1 MATLARAIPSDG
13 LVMQFSFYDSK
24 KQEYAKNIQLCGHDN
39 YDFKD
44 GKTDKHDTTDFCQAG
59 KGTKSFI
66 SGAKDNGTLSINLKR
81 FDPRQPALAA
91 YMYALVDS
99 LLKVRVMYCNP
110 DEAATDVDVCTFFCQ
125 KAVNPNWNSKV
136 GEILSGSIELST
148 VADAVWTIEDYTPE
162 TPDIPET
169 PETPET
175 RENPSKSQKTK

>member
-1 MATLARAIPSDG
+1 MATLAREILSNG

-24 KQEYAKNIQLCGHDN
+24 KQEYGENIQLCGHDS

-44 GKTDKHDTTDFCQAG
+44 GKTDKYDTTDFCQAA

-66 SGAKDNGTLSINLKR
+66 AGVKDNGTLSINLKR

-91 YMYALVDS
+91 YMNALVNS
-99 LLKVRVMYCNP
+99 LLKVRVIYCDPNAETI
-110 DEAATDVDVCTFFCQ
+110 DADVCTFFCQ
-125 KAVNPNWNSKV
+125 KEVNPSWSSKV
-136 GEILSGSIELST
+136 GQILEGSMELST
-148 VADAVWTIEDYTPE
+148 VADAAWTTENYTPE
-162 TPDIPET
+162 TPNIPET